1 MTAIQRQSTR
11 SEHEASTLR
20 LRSDRSA
27 RDVRLVEEIKRT
39 WREGSTVDAL
49 AALQTNP
56 ELGDRKSL
64 VVDLAYEEF
73 CLRTEAGESLD
84 AENFAGRFSRYQASV
99 RRRLEIHEF
108 LGSLNLAGG
117 FEGTTVW
124 PVAGDDFAGFT
135 LVEEIGRGAFARVF
149 LATDP
154 ELGDREVVLKV
165 AAIAE
170 REARL
175 LGKLKHK
182 NIVTVHSI
190 KYDEESGLSA
200 ICMAYHGR
208 ATLCDLLDRA
218 IAEKHHPVSCG
229 LLEEV
234 ARGSNEST
242 EQSASQR
249 RWFPLSFEE
258 QIVSIMAQLA
268 DALSYAH
275 GRGIQ
280 HRDLKPSNV
289 LLGWSGQPMLLDFN
303 LSVDPAEAHRN
314 LGGTLPYMAPE
325 LVRGLSGETSPAP
338 TELGERAD
346 VFALGVLLCELLTG
360 HVPFQ
365 PALSGSPSSLEVVA
379 QQHLEN
385 QRVGPRL
392 PAAPLLRTDRR
403 LWSLIERCVAFAPAD
418 RPESAAAVAR
428 ELRAYL
434 SWRGRLRRYAARHR
448 KAIFVALLLAVCFAG
463 VLGTWLWNRPP
474 YEVRAHAAGRGA
486 FEQGEYKL
494 AVELL
499 TDSIEVKPDNF
510 DALVTRGRAQQAL
523 GKYALALDDYFSAS
537 KLSPSAELH
546 ACTAFCLAKTQYFDS
561 AVFHCEQAT
570 KLGFENARLWHL
582 RGYSA
587 YRTTR
592 KDRVLECLDKAIELD
607 PTFQQPW
614 ISRALVQL
622 NGTQGVPFE
631 AMASVD
637 KALEIGPKTS
647 DLLRFTA
654 VIYASAARQ
663 DPQWADVAI
672 DYLDAALQ
680 AGLDP
685 TVPAT
690 KTTFR
695 HLASH
700 PRFATLLGRRQTP
713 SDKHLTQNF
722 LDPLEAGTLPK
733 ALPRAGA

>member
-1 MTAIQRQSTR
+1 MTAVQRQSTR

-27 RDVRLVEEIKRT
+27 RDARLVEEIKRT
-39 WREGSTVDAL
+39 WREGSAVDAL

-84 AENFAGRFSRYQASV
+84 AENFAGRFSRYQTSV

-190 KYDEESGLSA
+190 KYDHESGLSA

-218 IAEKHHPVSCG
+218 VAEAHYPVSRD
-229 LLEEV
+229 LIEEV
-234 ARGSNEST
+234 SRCDNESV
-242 EQSASQR
+242 ELSAFRR

-258 QIVSIMAQLA
+258 QIVSIVAQLA

-289 LLGWSGQPMLLDFN
+289 LLDWSGQPMLLDFN

-325 LVRGLSGETSPAP
+325 LVRGLSGENSAAP

-360 HVPFQ
+360 HVPF
-365 PALSGSPSSLEVVA
+365 PPLSGSPASLEVVA

-385 QRVGPRL
+385 QRGGPRL
-392 PAAPLLRTDRR
+392 PAKPLLQTDPR
-403 LWSLIERCVAFAPAD
+403 LWSLIERCVAFTPAD
-418 RPESAAAVAR
+418 RPESAAAVVR
-428 ELRAYL
+428 ELRSYL
-434 SWRGRLRRYAARHR
+434 GWRGRLRRAAQRHR
-448 KAIFVALLLAVCFAG
+448 KKLLYAVLTAVLFAG
-463 VLGTWLWNRPP
+463 LVGAWLWSRPP
-474 YEVRAHAAGRGA
+474 YEVRAAAAGRDA
-486 FEQGEYKL
+486 YQQGDYKRSI
-494 AVELL
+494 ELL
-499 TDSIEVKPDNF
+499 TESLDAHPNDF
-510 DALVTRGRAQQAL
+510 DALVARGRAQQAL
-523 GKYALALDDYFSAS
+523 GKFALALDDYFSAS
-537 KLSPSAELH
+537 QLSSSAELH
-546 ACTAFCLAKTQYFDS
+546 ACMAFCLAKTQYFDS
-561 AVFHCEQAT
+561 AVFHCEQAI
-570 KLGFENARLWHL
+570 KLGFENARLWHI

-592 KDRVLECLDKAIELD
+592 KERALEFLGKAIELD

-614 ISRALVQL
+614 LTRAGVEL
-622 NGTQGVPFE
+622 NQAPGVPVE
-631 AMASVD
+631 AMASVER
-637 KALEIGPKTS
+637 ALELGPETG
-647 DLLRFTA
+647 RVHQFA
-654 VIYASAARQ
+654 AFVYAMAAKQ
-663 DPQWADVAI
+663 DAQWAEAAI
-672 DYLDAALQ
+672 DHLDAALRF
-680 AGLDP
+680 GLDP
-685 TVPAT
+685 SVPT
-690 KTTFR
+690 DHPSFR
-695 HLASH
+695 GLTSH
-700 PRFATLLGRRQTP
+700 PRFASLLGRRQASRDNYETE
-713 SDKHLTQNF
+713 SF
-722 LDPLEAGTLPK
+722 LDPLDVGTLPK
-733 ALPRAGA
+733 ALLRAGE